1 MQDIEN
7 IKKEYD
13 EILQQFSDPELI
25 SNWPAS
31 NASRSDAGWDK
42 FEEIQKRK
50 NHLEKIIEKDKE
62 IQETKNRIEENK
74 LIIAAKEEPELVT
87 LAETEINLL
96 SEKVKI
102 LGKELDNLISQPAQE
117 EKTESRPESAI
128 IEIREGTGGE
138 EAGLFAADLFNMYSK
153 YAQSQSWRQTILDS
167 HPTDLGG
174 IKEIIFEL
182 KNGNVFSKMK
192 YEGGVHRVQRIPET
206 EKSGRVHTSTATVAI
221 LPKPKTAQLKINPN
235 DLKIDFYNASG
246 PGGQNVNKR
255 KTAVRLTYLP
265 TGLAVTSQASRNQQE
280 NKEFALSI
288 LEARLLEQKQTAEE
302 EKTSGKRRSQ
312 IGGAKRAE
320 KIRTYNF
327 PQDRV
332 TDHRIKKNFH
342 NIEGIMEGKLEPI
355 IEALQKAE
363 R

>member
-1 MQDIEN
+1 M
-7 IKKEYD
+7 
-13 EILQQFSDPELI
+13 
-25 SNWPAS
+25 
-31 NASRSDAGWDK
+31 
-42 FEEIQKRK
+42 
-50 NHLEKIIEKDKE
+50 EKIIEKDKE

-96 SEKVKI
+96 SEKIKI
-102 LGKELDNLISQPAQE
+102 LEKELENLIANPETSRENESKSQP
-117 EKTESRPESAI
+117 ESI
-128 IEIREGTGGE
+128 IVEIREGTGGE
-138 EAGLFAADLFNMYSK
+138 EAGLFAANLFNMYSK

-288 LEARLLEQKQTAEE
+288 LEARLLQQKQTAEE